1 MVLVLSTQIVLNYK
15 VPFTGTLAFLVQN
28 FLERSTP
35 PEIRPRILWAM
46 TPLRQSRYHFP
57 TLFIM
62 RKKFIYLICLCLLTA
77 CENAP
82 YRLANFNSSVSLA
95 SEPYLLDDSTIS
107 LIQRKKQQA
116 VIESAFSGKTSRKR
130 ARKLAAICFEKTAS
144 TVFMPFDL
152 AEIALAETG
161 GHYLSSRAVSGR
173 GARGVWQ
180 LMPERARSHGYT
192 TKDMLDDAKCAE
204 AAVCELYA
212 KLEMAQGDLERA
224 KTYYCGQGP
233 QAEAYMKKIRGIR
246 EKMVEQLNLQGST
259 LALAESA
266 TRIR

>member
-1 MVLVLSTQIVLNYK
+1 VGNDAAPAKPI
-15 VPFTGTLAFLVQN
+15 
-28 FLERSTP
+28 
-35 PEIRPRILWAM
+35 
-46 TPLRQSRYHFP
+46 PLPYS
-57 TLFIM
+57 FIM
-62 RKKFIYLICLCLLTA
+62 LKKLIYLMCLFVLTA

-82 YRLANFNSSVSLA
+82 FKLANFNSSISLA
-95 SEPYLLDDSTIS
+95 SEPYTLDSNTIS
-107 LIQRKKQQA
+107 IIQRKKQQA
-116 VIESAFSGKTSRKR
+116 VIESEFSRKTSRKR
-130 ARKLAAICFEKTAS
+130 ARTLAAICFEKTAA

-161 GHYLSSRAVSGR
+161 GHFLSSRAVSGQ

-180 LMPERARSHGYT
+180 LMPDRARSHGYS

-204 AAVCELYA
+204 AAVCELYS
-212 KLEMAQGDLERA
+212 KLDMAQGDLDRA

-233 QAEAYMKKIRGIR
+233 QAEAYMKKIRTIR
-246 EKMVEQLNLQGST
+246 ERMIEAFNFHGNR